1 MKHSMSMLLRYQ
13 IAPYAGLPLKCTEQE
28 CKTDSGM
35 CAVLIQTLDARITL
49 AYRQEKMTEMQQ
61 MIGLI
66 TAERRMPQSKRPII
80 DKEVD
85 SYTSNI
91 LVSPA

>member
-13 IAPYAGLPLKCTEQE
+13 IAPYAGLQLKCTEQE

-66 TAERRMPQSKRPII
+66 TAERRMLQSKGPII
-80 DKEVD
+80 NKEGK
-85 SYTSNI
+85 
-91 LVSPA
+91 LCKKM

>member
-13 IAPYAGLPLKCTEQE
+13 IAPYAGLQLKCTEQE

-35 CAVLIQTLDARITL
+35 CAVLIPTLDARITL

-66 TAERRMPQSKRPII
+66 TAERRMLQSKGPII
-80 DKEVD
+80 NKEGNHAKKCN
-85 SYTSNI
+85 S
-91 LVSPA
+91 

>member
-1 MKHSMSMLLRYQ
+1 
-13 IAPYAGLPLKCTEQE
+13 
-28 CKTDSGM
+28 
-35 CAVLIQTLDARITL
+35 
-49 AYRQEKMTEMQQ
+49 MQQ